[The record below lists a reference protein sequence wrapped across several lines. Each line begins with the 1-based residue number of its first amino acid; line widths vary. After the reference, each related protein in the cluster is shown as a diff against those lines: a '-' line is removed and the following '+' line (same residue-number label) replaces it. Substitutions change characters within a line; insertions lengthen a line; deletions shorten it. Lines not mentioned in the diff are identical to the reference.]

1 MEGEGRNY
9 MCGLVGRMTLDKI
22 KCVLVLCVCE
32 GEGERQGVVSVGV

>member
-22 KCVLVLCVCE
+22 KCVLVLCVCVR
-32 GEGERQGVVSVGV
+32 GRERGRVL